1 MEMSII
7 LLNEIIKE
15 EEVMVDEIIINEHD
29 PVLPDRYLKP
39 GQNVTAE
46 QHPALFDLL
55 KNAVEEYHK
64 EEDVK

>member
-1 MEMSII
+1 
-7 LLNEIIKE
+7 
-15 EEVMVDEIIINEHD
+15 MVDEIIINEHD